1 MCVTDESARQAWTGR
16 LAAVREGC
24 EAIILTLCREDH
36 LSDAVNPTEATD
48 ILCAHLSVETWRYLR
63 HTCGWNQ
70 TRYLEVMQQT
80 LRAMLVR

>member
-1 MCVTDESARQAWTGR
+1 MGVTDESARQAWTGR

-24 EAIILTLCREDH
+24 EAIILTLCREDQ
-36 LSDAVNPTEATD
+36 LSDTVNPTEATD

-63 HTCGWNQ
+63 HTRGWNQ

-80 LRAMLVR
+80 LRTTLVR